1 MTWDTERQMFP
12 GQRFW
17 RCNSVP
23 SGEYFDFSEM
33 TVHSSV
39 AFGVPQCLFSWSFPC
54 NFPLPSRRSPFSED
68 DPQMI
73 FVSLWKKFVNDDL
86 QSKEENH
93 LQYPISINIHHPILP
108 NLYGYDINIYQLS
121 ICPYPISINW
131 MMELIGYWLD
141 VGYCILFFL
150 ATSNLHSFGCGLS
163 CTNLTVPGRT
173 RYHVRAALTR
183 LAQSNET
190 TTLSAS
196 GDAGTLANL
205 IQFATGNQWNSRN
218 EMDVLMGKHLLYIHT
233 YIIIYNHSISIYI
246 YIHIYTHKW
255 VYIHT

>member
-54 NFPLPSRRSPFSED
+54 NFPLPSRRSPFSKD

-108 NLYGYDINIYQLS
+108 NLYGYD
-121 ICPYPISINW
+121 
-131 MMELIGYWLD
+131 M
-141 VGYCILFFL
+141 
-150 ATSNLHSFGCGLS
+150 
-163 CTNLTVPGRT
+163 
-173 RYHVRAALTR
+173 
-183 LAQSNET
+183 
-190 TTLSAS
+190 
-196 GDAGTLANL
+196 
-205 IQFATGNQWNSRN
+205 
-218 EMDVLMGKHLLYIHT
+218 
-233 YIIIYNHSISIYI
+233 ISIYI
-246 YIHIYTHKW
+246 YIYYPYVHIQYQSIGW
-255 VYIHT
+255 WNWLDIDWMLDIAYCF